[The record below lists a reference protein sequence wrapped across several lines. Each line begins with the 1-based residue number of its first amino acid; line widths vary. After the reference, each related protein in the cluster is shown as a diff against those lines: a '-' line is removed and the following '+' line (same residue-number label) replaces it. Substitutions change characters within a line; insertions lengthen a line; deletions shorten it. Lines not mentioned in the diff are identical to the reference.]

1 VRYSLR
7 IVREVGTRNITVY
20 PVKPCRNDQKPYH
33 TRTSGVC
40 VEVLRV
46 FETKEAAAAAAAA
59 EQMVADLAALPDAEL
74 VAIVNAD
81 VDYLLREVDIQR
93 GGVAR
98 IMGISIDTYR
108 KMREGKISPNPRAAA
123 RLRYAASRIR
133 RAIERAAKLLPE
145 DASTGQLNRRLFRAS
160 DPPQDA

>member
-1 VRYSLR
+1 MKYALR

-20 PVKPCRNDQKPYH
+20 PVRPCRNDQKPYH

-46 FETKEAAAAAAAA
+46 FETKEAATAAAAA

-74 VAIVNAD
+74 VAVVNAD
-81 VDYLLREVDIQR
+81 VEYLKSEVDIQR
-93 GGVAR
+93 GGIAR
-98 IMGISIDTYR
+98 IMCISIDTYR

-123 RLRYAASRIR
+123 RLRYATSRIR
-133 RAIERAAKLLPE
+133 RAIGKAARLLPE